1 MPTGTHP
8 DWETDV
14 TYVRN
19 IQGVESTGS
28 TGYKDAHLM
37 PGEMFFCGV
46 VTEAFL
52 GPLGNYKKDEYVS
65 KVTNAYHSVTVAVHE
80 LESLNRVI
88 RSAERSLGSLLNL
101 EDTLRPLTTEQGT
114 LRVRSKVVRKSRAA
128 KVQKL
133 EDVVVPRGYKL
144 QPCFTT
150 LGVDGKEVESG
161 AISPGDVVQV
171 RVKMRAYQMEDSAG
185 VYLQPVYIRK
195 MKTLGAAEFA
205 EVENSTGNTAATVVA
220 PSYSDYEF

>member
-1 MPTGTHP
+1 MPTRTHP
-8 DWETDV
+8 DWDTDA

-19 IQGVESTGS
+19 IQSVESTGS
-28 TGYKDAHLM
+28 TGYKDAHFM

-46 VTEAFL
+46 VTEACL

-80 LESLNRVI
+80 LESTNSEI

-101 EDTLRPLTTEQGT
+101 EDTLRPLTSEQGT
-114 LRVRSKVVRKSRAA
+114 LRVRSKVVRKSRAG

-144 QPCFTT
+144 QPK
-150 LGVDGKEVESG
+150 GKEVESG

-171 RVKMRAYQMEDSAG
+171 RVKLRAYQMEDSAG
-185 VYLQPVYIRK
+185 VYIQPVYIRK
-195 MKTLGAAEFA
+195 MKTLSAAEFA
-205 EVENSTGNTAATVVA
+205 EVENGIGNTAATVVA
-220 PSYSDYEF
+220 PSYAVYESQMNE